1 MAKIIWEGNQD
12 WEKNFPD
19 GKVPENAVKLKRPND
34 ILRASLP
41 YGIIPLLICFACIF
55 YKRNMSDEFIFDLR
69 FLHAVCYPKNAKV
82 YIGVCIKK
90 VAAYAI
96 SFYPISKSQFI
107 IMSLAPML
115 LGIMP
120 LIVLLSVRYGGK
132 LY

>member
-1 MAKIIWEGNQD
+1 M
-12 WEKNFPD
+12 
-19 GKVPENAVKLKRPND
+19 
-34 ILRASLP
+34 RASLP

-69 FLHAVCYPKNAKV
+69 FMPLGFVIGFLLIPIHEFLHAVCYPKNAKV

-120 LIVLLSVRYGGK
+120 LIVLDRKSTRLNSSH
-132 LY
+132 